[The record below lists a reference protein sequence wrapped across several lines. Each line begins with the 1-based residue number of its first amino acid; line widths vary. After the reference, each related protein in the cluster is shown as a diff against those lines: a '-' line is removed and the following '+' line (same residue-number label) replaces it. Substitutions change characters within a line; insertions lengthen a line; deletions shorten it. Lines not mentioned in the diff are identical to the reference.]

1 MLINI
6 KIYYEFILFIL
17 TLLSITSIF
26 VEEPLLNKIDFIVY
40 VIFLIDVIIRLYLSE
55 NKLKFIKSNL
65 FDFIAIIP
73 FDSIFKVA
81 RIVRLIR
88 LLRSVSILKRYSS
101 VVLQIL
107 RQHGLVNALLF
118 IIIAI
123 TSLSVP
129 IYIIEPN
136 IASYGDALW
145 WAVTT
150 TTTVGYGDL
159 SPETTFGRIIGFI
172 LMISG
177 IGVIGLL
184 TSSLASHFIQ
194 SNNQK
199 CPTKEYLK
207 NKIERLEE
215 LSNNE
220 IDRVCLILK
229 SYKKQ

>member
-88 LLRSVSILKRYSS
+88 LLRSVSILKD
-101 VVLQIL
+101 IP
-107 RQHGLVNALLF
+107 LL
-118 IIIAI
+118 
-123 TSLSVP
+123 
-129 IYIIEPN
+129 
-136 IASYGDALW
+136 
-145 WAVTT
+145 
-150 TTTVGYGDL
+150 
-159 SPETTFGRIIGFI
+159 
-172 LMISG
+172 
-177 IGVIGLL
+177 
-184 TSSLASHFIQ
+184 
-194 SNNQK
+194 
-199 CPTKEYLK
+199 C
-207 NKIERLEE
+207 
-215 LSNNE
+215 
-220 IDRVCLILK
+220 
-229 SYKKQ
+229 YKY